1 MCLFCEARIITPSPP
16 SRRDVS
22 QLCAVRAP
30 GARQRIPRRS
40 GASGSLSI
48 GNSSECSPHAAEAVQ
63 EASLARLF
71 ALELVAS
78 LVILNTIS
86 PPKLSDDLILYG
98 HHVWEALDVSEVL
111 FLCEQHR
118 VDVVIIVAEVE
129 DAETIVATMQI
140 FKQWQL
146 I

>member
-1 MCLFCEARIITPSPP
+1 
-16 SRRDVS
+16 
-22 QLCAVRAP
+22 
-30 GARQRIPRRS
+30 
-40 GASGSLSI
+40 
-48 GNSSECSPHAAEAVQ
+48 
-63 EASLARLF
+63 
-71 ALELVAS
+71 VAS